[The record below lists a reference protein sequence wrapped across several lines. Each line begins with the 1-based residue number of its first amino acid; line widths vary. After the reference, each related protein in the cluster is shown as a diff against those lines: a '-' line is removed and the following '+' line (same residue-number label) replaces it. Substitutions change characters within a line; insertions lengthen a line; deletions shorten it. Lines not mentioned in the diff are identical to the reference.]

1 MNTDES
7 RIEQGS
13 RDYDRLVE
21 KLRPIYYSV
30 KSDEYNKILTALCSQ
45 NLDSIVDVL
54 LSVYQDRKEMKMEL
68 IRMRGE
74 LREAEFEK
82 IVNVRLLDD
91 YRKQLSESQRSERTL
106 SCKLFGMTSEDGAEM
121 QYLYEQGMSLRKL
134 AEKYK
139 CDKATVKRRLIKLG
153 ATIRERE

>member
-30 KSDEYNKILTALCSQ
+30 KSDEYNKILTALCSK

-54 LSVYQDRKEMKMEL
+54 LSVYQDRKELKMDL
-68 IRMRGE
+68 IRMQGE
-74 LREAEFEK
+74 LREAQFDIIAKDTENKEK
-82 IVNVRLLDD
+82 DKTIADMK
-91 YRKQLSESQRSERTL
+91 KQLHDSYCQ
-106 SCKLFGMTSEDGAEM
+106 LFGMTPEEGEWM
-121 QYLYEQGMSLRKL
+121 KYYYEQGMSLRKL
-134 AEKYK
+134 AEKHK
-139 CDKATVKRRLIKLG
+139 CDKATVKRRLIKLC